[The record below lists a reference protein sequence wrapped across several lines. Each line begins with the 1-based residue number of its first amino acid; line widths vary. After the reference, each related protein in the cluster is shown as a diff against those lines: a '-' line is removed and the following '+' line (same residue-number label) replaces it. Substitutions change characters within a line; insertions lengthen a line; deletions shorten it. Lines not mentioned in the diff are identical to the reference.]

1 MKPPPRRL
9 VLRDERHP
17 RLGPGRARLPRHARH
32 RRGDAR
38 SRRRGRNRQPSGAEV
53 DLEEGAY
60 LADVGFGDGPLDP
73 IRLVP
78 GAFSSNNYVY
88 GLSRADGDWWRLRNH
103 PNGARRASTSISIPP
118 TRRASPPNAESSRQR
133 PTSHF
138 VQNLFCFRHRPGGTV
153 LLLRGRVLRTVTPQG
168 YTDRVLG
175 SAEDLVATLRDG
187 FSLDL
192 PEAAALWPK
201 IVARHDLVM
210 SEPAS

>member
-1 MKPPPRRL
+1 M
-9 VLRDERHP
+9 
-17 RLGPGRARLPRHARH
+17 
-32 RRGDAR
+32 
-38 SRRRGRNRQPSGAEV
+38 
-53 DLEEGAY
+53 
-60 LADVGFGDGPLDP
+60 
-73 IRLVP
+73 
-78 GAFSSNNYVY
+78 
-88 GLSRADGDWWRLRNH
+88 
-103 PNGARRASTSISIPP
+103 
-118 TRRASPPNAESSRQR
+118 
-133 PTSHF
+133 
-138 VQNLFCFRHRPGGTV
+138 QNLFCFRHRPGGTV